1 VSTPTP
7 LAPAPSP
14 ALVAASP
21 LLKVL
26 LTDLKAAVNTT
37 LTGDPLQI
45 GLRAGPAFGI
55 LLNQLILMEPSL
67 VAAEVGVVNTDIASK
82 IDGVIAKLP

>member
-1 VSTPTP
+1 MSTPVP
-7 LAPAPSP
+7 VPPAPSA

-21 LLKVL
+21 FLKVL
-26 LTDLKAAVNTT
+26 LADLKVAINTT
-37 LTGDPLQI
+37 LIGDPLQI

-55 LLNQLILMEPSL
+55 LLNQMILMEPAL
-67 VAAEVGVVNTDIASK
+67 LGAESGALATDLGGK

>member
-1 VSTPTP
+1 MSTPTP
-7 LAPAPSP
+7 TAQAPSA

-26 LTDLKAAVNTT
+26 LADLKVAISTT

-45 GLRAGPAFGI
+45 GLRAAPAFGI
-55 LLNQLILMEPSL
+55 LLNQMILMEPAL
-67 VAAEVGVVNTDIASK
+67 LAAEVGVGEQGILAK

>member
-1 VSTPTP
+1 MSTPNP
-7 LAPAPSP
+7 SAKAPSA

-21 LLKVL
+21 FLKTVLADLKV
-26 LTDLKAAVNTT
+26 AVSTT
-37 LTGDPLQI
+37 LTGDPMQI

-67 VAAEVGVVNTDIASK
+67 ASAEESVVNQDIATK
-82 IDGVIAKLP
+82 IDGIIAKLP